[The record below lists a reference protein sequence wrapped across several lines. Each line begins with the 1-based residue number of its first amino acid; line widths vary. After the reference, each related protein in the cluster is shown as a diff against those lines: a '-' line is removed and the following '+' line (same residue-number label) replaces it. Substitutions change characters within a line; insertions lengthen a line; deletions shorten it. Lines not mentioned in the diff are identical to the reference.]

1 MAKWKWSI
9 TQGLHS
15 EEIQGSLIQDGSD
28 AMSAEAQD
36 KSEYILQMANEIIH
50 GRRNDEYGPAERSFK
65 TIAKMWTAYLQACR
79 HDREY
84 VTASDVAMMMILLKV
99 ARTDHVPT
107 TDSLIDI
114 CGYAAL
120 NAECIDEDW

>member
-15 EEIQGSLIQDGSD
+15 AETQENLTQDGSD
-28 AMSAEAQD
+28 AMNAEAQD

-50 GRRNDEYGPAERSFK
+50 GRRKDDYGKAERSFK
-65 TIAKMWTAYLQACR
+65 TIAELWTTYLQSCR
-79 HDREY
+79 LGREY

-120 NAECIDEDW
+120 NAECIDED